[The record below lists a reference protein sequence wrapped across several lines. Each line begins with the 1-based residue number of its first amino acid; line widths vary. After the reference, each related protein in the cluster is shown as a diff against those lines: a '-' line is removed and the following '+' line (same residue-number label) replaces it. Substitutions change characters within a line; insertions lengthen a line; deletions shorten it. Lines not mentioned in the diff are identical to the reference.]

1 MLHYNKVH
9 GTTPNVTPMPI
20 SPQPSP
26 ATSEGSQQPLSSLK
40 AIAAQVVASSSVLP
54 ESKTTETSDQMIRRE
69 GDDF

>member
-1 MLHYNKVH
+1 
-9 GTTPNVTPMPI
+9 MPI

-54 ESKTTETSDQMIRRE
+54 ETKTTETSDQMIRRE
-69 GDDF
+69 GDDI